1 MYTQIERTRYRAQD
15 LVLFGQ
21 CPASVLTPRSKEPR
35 PAISPNL
42 FRWQAVK
49 DAILKWHESEAVDP
63 FEDARQFAFG
73 DLPDVQL
80 EVASELLRWYTQIID
95 RSTPIQESG
104 GPMLATSDD
113 RSTEIASWPT
123 FLVEEDEGT
132 YEILKLRTGSAST
145 TDEYEAAVLATGN
158 LDGIETVD
166 VSSIND
172 VLLVAGETT
181 KADVLP
187 ERQQEAL
194 AEMFSW
200 IDERDRLGTRQI
212 RADFRPGR
220 HCHTCAR
227 VAYCGAYPLLTERK
241 PGERTRVLRISKT
254 NLERLESCERRAA
267 WGAVHQIPGEG
278 SENEPASGTSFGLL
292 AHEALAAVVS
302 SDNPFA
308 TFEGIK
314 SRFPASE
321 IADLEVMVEAH
332 VEIEN
337 SEHSA
342 PMLYDPEI
350 QIGCTF
356 LVDGWD
362 PGHEDNRSPVAVTF
376 LTRADAIAAQ
386 SEHLVVV
393 DHKTSESAPRLEK
406 ELLAVSMAARHRRDH
421 GQVDCV
427 EVHQHFLRRPAGERC
442 EITMFERD
450 GLNSAYA
457 VLKKGAERFASFDTY
472 QALEA
477 KPKSV
482 ADGECFQC
490 DFRSRCQ
497 RWGGPVSA

>member
-1 MYTQIERTRYRAQD
+1 MSRRLSI
-15 LVLFGQ
+15 
-21 CPASVLTPRSKEPR
+21 
-35 PAISPNL
+35 
-42 FRWQAVK
+42 
-49 DAILKWHESEAVDP
+49 P

-73 DLPDVQL
+73 DLSDVQL
-80 EVASELLRWYTQIID
+80 EVATELLTWYTQIID
-95 RSTPIQESG
+95 RSTPIQESD
-104 GPMLATSDD
+104 GPMLAISDD

-123 FLVEEDEGT
+123 FLVQEDDGT

-158 LDGIETVD
+158 LDDIETVD

-172 VLLVAGETT
+172 ILLVAGETT
-181 KADVLP
+181 KADVST
-187 ERQQEAL
+187 ERQQVAL

-200 IDERDRLGTRQI
+200 ADERDRRDPRQI
-212 RADFRPGR
+212 RTDFQPGR

-227 VAYCGAYPLLTERK
+227 IAYCEAYPLIGKRR
-241 PGERTRVLRISKT
+241 PGERTRVLKISKT
-254 NLERLESCERRAA
+254 NLERLESCERRAI
-267 WGAVHQIPGEG
+267 WGAIHQIPVEG
-278 SENEPASGTSFGLL
+278 PEAEPTSGTSFGLL
-292 AHEALAAVVS
+292 VHKALAAVVS
-302 SDNPFA
+302 SDDPLA

-314 SRFPASE
+314 GRFPPSE
-321 IADLEVMVEAH
+321 IADLQMMVEAH
-332 VEIEN
+332 VDIEN
-337 SEHSA
+337 SEHSTA
-342 PMLYDPEI
+342 LCYNPEI
-350 QIGCTF
+350 QIGCTI

-362 PGHEDNRSPVAVTF
+362 LGTEQPESPVAVVF

-386 SEHLVVV
+386 DHGHPVVI

-421 GQVDCV
+421 GQVDRV
-427 EVHQHFLRRPAGERC
+427 EVHQHFLRRSPGERC
-442 EITMFERD
+442 EITMFD
-450 GLNSAYA
+450 QDDLNSAYK

-497 RWGGPVSA
+497 RWGGPKSEPASR